1 MSPALH
7 SRISLRALTL
17 CACAAL
23 ALPLAA
29 QPAPKTPAKLP
40 WMNKALSPDE
50 RAAMVIAQM
59 TLDEKIQLVHGVGW
73 GGNLP
78 ISPAANGNNGGAGYV
93 PGIERLGI
101 PGINMAD
108 SAVGVALGGQH
119 SRYSTLLPS
128 TLGAASS
135 WNPQAAYLYGQV
147 IGREL
152 RAQGYNMSIGGGV
165 DLAREPRNGRN
176 FEYAGEDPLLAGTMV
191 GQLEKGVQSQQI
203 MGDVKHYALNDQEI
217 GRTILNAKIGKRA
230 MRESDLL
237 AFQTALGI
245 SHAAGVMCSYNIVNG
260 DYACENDYLLNQA
273 LKHDFGFQGW
283 VMSDWGGTH
292 STAKAANAGLD
303 MEMPGTNFFGDGLK
317 QAVQSGQVPQA
328 RLDDMVHRILRS
340 MFAVGVIDNPPRRQV
355 VDVFQGLEDA
365 QRIAEQ
371 SIVLLR
377 NAELKTG
384 GRTLPLSAASL
395 HSVAIIGAHA
405 DVGLLSGG
413 GSAQVDPPGGNAVPL
428 APGVSQWGA
437 AVYFPSSPLK
447 ELQKKAPHAKF
458 TYDAGTDPAAAAKLA
473 ADSQIAIVFVEQH
486 MSEGR
491 DAPTLMLPGKQNEL
505 VEAVA
510 AANSRTIVVLETGG
524 PVALPWADKVAAV
537 FAAWYPGIRG
547 AQALA
552 SLMFGEVNPSAK
564 LPVSFARAD
573 ADLPHATVPGSN
585 LRPVDMPPEPGSTH
599 RRRELPAFDVNYAGE
614 GPRVGYKWFESTG
627 KKAQFPFGF
636 GLSYTTYSYS
646 ALKVDAAAKTASF
659 TVKNT
664 GSRPGVEI
672 AQLYAA
678 LPAAAGENFK
688 RLVAFERVPLK
699 PGEARTVTL
708 TIDPLYLSIFDE
720 AANDWQLLSGDY
732 RLSAGPSSDA
742 TPLTATLHV
751 AN

>member
-1 MSPALH
+1 M
-7 SRISLRALTL
+7 
-17 CACAAL
+17 
-23 ALPLAA
+23 
-29 QPAPKTPAKLP
+29 
-40 WMNKALSPDE
+40 
-50 RAAMVIAQM
+50 
-59 TLDEKIQLVHGVGW
+59 
-73 GGNLP
+73 
-78 ISPAANGNNGGAGYV
+78 
-93 PGIERLGI
+93 
-101 PGINMAD
+101 
-108 SAVGVALGGQH
+108 
-119 SRYSTLLPS
+119 
-128 TLGAASS
+128 
-135 WNPQAAYLYGQV
+135 
-147 IGREL
+147 
-152 RAQGYNMSIGGGV
+152 
-165 DLAREPRNGRN
+165 
-176 FEYAGEDPLLAGTMV
+176 
-191 GQLEKGVQSQQI
+191 
-203 MGDVKHYALNDQEI
+203 
-217 GRTILNAKIGKRA
+217 
-230 MRESDLL
+230 
-237 AFQTALGI
+237 
-245 SHAAGVMCSYNIVNG
+245 
-260 DYACENDYLLNQA
+260 
-273 LKHDFGFQGW
+273 
-283 VMSDWGGTH
+283 
-292 STAKAANAGLD
+292 
-303 MEMPGTNFFGDGLK
+303 
-317 QAVQSGQVPQA
+317 
-328 RLDDMVHRILRS
+328 
-340 MFAVGVIDNPPRRQV
+340 
-355 VDVFQGLEDA
+355 
-365 QRIAEQ
+365 
-371 SIVLLR
+371 
-377 NAELKTG
+377 
-384 GRTLPLSAASL
+384 
-395 HSVAIIGAHA
+395 AIIGAHA

>member
-1 MSPALH
+1 M
-7 SRISLRALTL
+7 RATTL

-29 QPAPKTPAKLP
+29 QPAPKSPANLP
-40 WMNKALSPDE
+40 WMNKSLSPDE
-50 RAAMVIAQM
+50 RAAMVITQM

-78 ISPAANGNNGGAGYV
+78 IAPTPTGNNGGAGYV

-176 FEYAGEDPLLAGTMV
+176 FEYAGEDPLLAGTIV
-191 GQLEKGVQSQQI
+191 GQLEKGIQSQQI
-203 MGDVKHYALNDQEI
+203 MGDIKHYALNDQEI
-217 GRTILNAKIGKRA
+217 GRGILNVKIGKRA

-237 AFQTALGI
+237 AFQTALKI
-245 SHAAGVMCSYNIVNG
+245 SDASGFMCSYNHVNG
-260 DYACENDYLLNQA
+260 DWACENDYLLNQA
-273 LKHDFGFQGW
+273 LKHDFGFKGW

-292 STAKAANAGLD
+292 SSVKAANNGLD

-317 QAVQSGQVPQA
+317 KAVQSGQVPMA
-328 RLDDMVHRILRS
+328 RLDDMAHRILRS

-365 QRIAEQ
+365 QHLAEQ

-377 NAELKTG
+377 NAALKAG
-384 GRTLPLSAASL
+384 GRALPLNAASL
-395 HSVAIIGAHA
+395 ASVAIIGAHA
-405 DVGLLSGG
+405 DSGVLSGG

-437 AVYFPSSPLK
+437 PVYFPSSPLK
-447 ELQKKAPHAKF
+447 ELQKKAPKAKF
-458 TYDAGTDPAAAAKLA
+458 TYDAGTDPAAAAKVA
-473 ADSQIAIVFVEQH
+473 AAAQVAIVFVAQH

-491 DAPTLMLPGKQNEL
+491 DALTLMLPGKQNEL
-505 VEAVA
+505 VEAVS
-510 AANSRTIVVLETGG
+510 AANPRTIVVLETGG
-524 PVALPWADKVAAV
+524 PVALPWADKVAAI

-552 SLMFGEVNPSAK
+552 GLMFGQVNPSAK
-564 LPVSFARAD
+564 LPVSFARSD
-573 ADLPHATVPGSN
+573 ADLPHPTVPGSE

-599 RRRELPAFDVNYAGE
+599 RRRDLPAFDVDYTRE
-614 GPRVGYKWFESTG
+614 GARVGYKWFESSSR
-627 KKAQFPFGF
+627 KAQFAFGF
-636 GLSYTTYSYS
+636 GLSYTTFVYS
-646 ALKVDAAAKTASF
+646 ALKVDAAAKSVAF

-664 GSRPGVEI
+664 GPRQGVEI
-672 AQLYAA
+672 AELYAA
-678 LPAAAGENFK
+678 LPAAAGEDFK
-688 RLVAFERVPLK
+688 RLVGFERVALK
-699 PGEARTVTL
+699 PGEAKTITL
-708 TIDPLYLSIFDE
+708 AIDPLYLSVFDE
-720 AANDWQLLSGDY
+720 GTDRWQLLPGDY